1 MSFLDILFPRDC
13 PFCEN
18 RLKSDVCP
26 CEGALPYS
34 DDAYAPLYYVG
45 AAAEAI
51 RRYKFDGKF
60 SYAKTFA
67 RLMCEG
73 LFEKDFDFV
82 IAVPSYKNRTEHA
95 ALLGAAVAKEL
106 GLALKAGV
114 LVKVKRTKKQHDLN
128 AKERETN
135 LKSAFRVKSSSAVVG
150 KRILLVDDIT
160 TTGATFAECKKV
172 LLEAGASKIRF
183 LTIATT
189 ENPCDN

>member
-26 CEGALPYS
+26 CEGTLPYS

-51 RRYKFDGKF
+51 RRYKFDKNF
-60 SYAKTFA
+60 SFAKTFA
-67 RLMCEG
+67 RLICEG
-73 LFEKDFDFV
+73 LCGEDFNFV
-82 IAVPSYKNRTEHA
+82 AVVPSYKNRTEHA
-95 ALLGAAVAKEL
+95 AVLGAAVSKEL
-106 GLALKAGV
+106 RIPLKIGV
-114 LVKVKRTKKQHDLN
+114 LVKVKRTKKQHNLN

-135 LKSAFRVKSSSAVVG
+135 LKSAFRVKSSSAVLG

-160 TTGATFAECKKV
+160 TTGATFAECKAV
-172 LLEAGASKIRF
+172 LLEAGALSVK
-183 LTIATT
+183 LLAIAKT
-189 ENPCDN
+189 EKFE